1 MKVLGVESV
10 NYVSRKTGNPVSG
23 YRLHLSFEK
32 KGCDGVAVES
42 YFVRN
47 ESFADGVPL
56 PGDDVVLYFNKYG
69 NVQSVIVSR

>member
-47 ESFADGVPL
+47 ESFAD
-56 PGDDVVLYFNKYG
+56 DVVLYFNKYG